1 MQRKLRI
8 TLCLLASLFV
18 SREMPAQLYDR
29 FVVLPQSE
37 GKQLPL
43 CSRPGPRVAGTWDP
57 LVQDILSLESHL
69 GEIARLKAH
78 GAVHG
83 AQIAHPEESM
93 RQYLGIVVDGK
104 RQIYINA
111 FVKGIVPKN
120 WREKFVTICDGGAG
134 VWGVLYD
141 PQSGTFSDL
150 ETNGLA

>member
-18 SREMPAQLYDR
+18 SRETPAQLYDR

-43 CSRPGPRVAGTWDP
+43 CSRPGPRVDGTWDP

-83 AQIAHPEESM
+83 AQIAHP
-93 RQYLGIVVDGK
+93 
-104 RQIYINA
+104 
-111 FVKGIVPKN
+111 
-120 WREKFVTICDGGAG
+120 
-134 VWGVLYD
+134 
-141 PQSGTFSDL
+141 
-150 ETNGLA
+150 

>member
-1 MQRKLRI
+1 MRTKIQMAF
-8 TLCLLASLFV
+8 CLLASL
-18 SREMPAQLYDR
+18 SMPWQSSAQVTDR

-43 CSRPGPRVAGTWDP
+43 CSRPGPKVAGTWDP
-57 LVQDILSLESHL
+57 LVQDILNLESHL

-78 GAVHG
+78 GAIPG
-83 AQIAHPEESM
+83 AQIAHPEESK
-93 RQYLGIVVDGK
+93 RQYLGIVVDGE

-111 FVKGIVPKN
+111 FARGVVPKN
-120 WREKFVTICDGGAG
+120 WRERFVTICDGGAG

-141 PQSGTFSDL
+141 PQTGAFSDL